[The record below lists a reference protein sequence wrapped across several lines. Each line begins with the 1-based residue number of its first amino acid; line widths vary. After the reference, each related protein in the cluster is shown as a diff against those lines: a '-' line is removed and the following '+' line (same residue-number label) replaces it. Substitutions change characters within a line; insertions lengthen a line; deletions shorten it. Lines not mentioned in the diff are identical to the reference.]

1 MINKNPR
8 RISERRFFG
17 DLLQIN
23 RRGKGGLLARD
34 FRNQPSWKNGKEED
48 K

>member
-1 MINKNPR
+1 VIKKNPG

-23 RRGKGGLLARD
+23 RRRQGSLLARD
-34 FRNQPSWKNGKEED
+34 FRKQPEWKRGK
-48 K
+48 